1 MLLRLQGAIERR
13 HFSRNTLRAYE
24 GWIRRFAL
32 FHRRRDP
39 EALGAAA
46 VESFLNETTRSDR
59 ASASTRNQA
68 LDAILFFYREVFSH
82 DLGPS
87 LRAAR
92 AKPSARVPL
101 VLTRPEVEG
110 ILRHLRDPCRLP
122 VAVLYGSGLRLAECC
137 RLRVRD
143 VDFARDQITVR
154 DGKGRKDR
162 NTLLPARLR
171 VPLRQQVDRVSRQLQ
186 SDIAM
191 GGGYVS
197 MPASL
202 ATAGWRTTRDLPWQ
216 WLFPGQ
222 TRQLDRGT
230 AELRR
235 SHIHENVVQRAFA
248 IALQAAGIAKPAT
261 CHSLRHSFATHLYE
275 SGCDIRTI
283 QELLGH
289 KDVATTLI
297 YTHSPNGPTGRRA
310 RSPLDAPV

>member
-1 MLLRLQGAIERR
+1 
-13 HFSRNTLRAYE
+13 
-24 GWIRRFAL
+24 
-32 FHRRRDP
+32 
-39 EALGAAA
+39 
-46 VESFLNETTRSDR
+46 
-59 ASASTRNQA
+59 
-68 LDAILFFYREVFSH
+68 
-82 DLGPS
+82 
-87 LRAAR
+87 
-92 AKPSARVPL
+92 
-101 VLTRPEVEG
+101 
-110 ILRHLRDPCRLP
+110 
-122 VAVLYGSGLRLAECC
+122 VLYGSGLRLAECC
-137 RLRVRD
+137 HLRVRD

-171 VPLRQQVDRVSRQLQ
+171 LPLRQQVDRVSRQLQ
-186 SDIAM
+186 SDIVM
-191 GGGYVS
+191 GGGYVA

-222 TRQLDRGT
+222 TRQLDRAT

-235 SHIHENVVQRAFA
+235 SHIHDNVVQRAFA